1 MTFPD
6 TVEEFMEQYKITDTE
21 QVYTNGTELVPIF
34 RMNQWFENHKDA
46 KDINVPARDCISRQ
60 QAIEALDKRFDNIP
74 MDQTAE
80 ILMLRKDLRNLPS
93 VQPDYTKMKQEFLR
107 MAGYIDVLLECS
119 DEQKETL
126 LGFIS
131 RMSEFMPWT
140 QED

>member
-1 MTFPD
+1 MDRVKVERAIDGLTEWQKHVQTNSNIDKNISTAIEALKAQLCQEDATKGTTSD
-6 TVEEFMEQYKITDTE
+6 T
-21 QVYTNGTELVPIF
+21 
-34 RMNQWFENHKDA
+34 
-46 KDINVPARDCISRQ
+46 ISRQ

-93 VQPDYTKMKQEFLR
+93 VQPDYTEMKQEFLR